1 MIGERRLKMNRKGL
15 SDVVTTVLIILLVIA
30 AIAIIWGFIGPTLN
44 NAGVNVR
51 IQALCS
57 TITAKATACTAGNYT
72 DNMGTADPAD
82 DVLRPQ
88 ATISYEYSGAT
99 AGDVSAV
106 SLIATFADGITEL
119 KSDSS
124 PSAIESGV
132 VIYNS
137 TTVAGVVNKARTATA
152 QVVLN
157 KPDGSTY
164 SCTPSPVTV
173 LCA

>member
-72 DNMGTADPAD
+72 DNMGTPADPLD
-82 DVLRPQ
+82 DVVRPQ

-106 SLIATFADGITEL
+106 NLIATFADGITEL

-164 SCTPSPVTV
+164 S
-173 LCA
+173 